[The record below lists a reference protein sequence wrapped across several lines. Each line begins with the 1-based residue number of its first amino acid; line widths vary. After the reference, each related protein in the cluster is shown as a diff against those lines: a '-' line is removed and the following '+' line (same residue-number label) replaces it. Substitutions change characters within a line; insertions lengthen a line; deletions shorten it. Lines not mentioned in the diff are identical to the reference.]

1 MSSAQILIVLCVAS
15 VTLVAV
21 AVLRR
26 VGIPAPVVLVVA
38 GLIIGFLPF
47 VPDVSLQPEVVLLGL
62 LPLLVFDAAVTSSP
76 TGFLRDARSIGTL
89 AILLVVATAFGVAA
103 VAHWIGHLSWSIS
116 FVLGT
121 AVGPTDAG
129 AATSVARRIGLPR
142 RLLNILEG
150 EALFNDA
157 TALVLYAAAVTAATT
172 GRFSVVHTLGSIV
185 YSTLVGGAIGLAV
198 GFVGRWLRN
207 RIDDPP
213 IEIAGSILLAYVA
226 YLPAEEIHASGVL
239 AAVTAGLY
247 LGWHSSSGAFS
258 AGSRLQSNAFWET
271 LVFLVNAALFV
282 LVGLSF
288 HAFSADARGP
298 LGRLVLT
305 GAAVVST
312 VIVLRLVWMWAFG
325 WLIRGRR
332 TAGGGSGHT
341 AWRERLILGWSGMRG
356 AITLAAVLAV
366 PTATN
371 AGLPLAGRN
380 DIIYLGFAV
389 IIVTL
394 VGQGMTLPTLVRRL
408 HLRESPSVADAER
421 QARVD
426 LTQAVLD
433 HIGTACDS
441 GEMPEEVT
449 DGLRAQYLGRLYRLQ
464 RSSDDDDVEVEA
476 VAAAE
481 SELEMRRD
489 LIALQRRTLVDLRD
503 QGRIGVT
510 TLRSIEHDLDLEE
523 ARLSSA

>member
-1 MSSAQILIVLCVAS
+1 MSSAQILIVLCVGS

-21 AVLRR
+21 AVLRQA
-26 VGIPAPVVLVVA
+26 GIPAPVVLVVA

-47 VPDVSLQPEVVLLGL
+47 VPDVSLQPEVVLLGV

-89 AILLVVATAFGVAA
+89 AVLLVVVTALGVAA
-103 VAHWIGHLSWSIS
+103 VAHWIGHLAWPIS

-121 AVGPTDAG
+121 AVGPTDAA
-129 AATSVARRIGLPR
+129 AATGVARRIGLPR

-172 GRFSVVHTLGSIV
+172 GRFSAIHTAGSIV
-185 YSTLVGGAIGLAV
+185 YSTLVGAAIGLAV
-198 GFVGRWLRN
+198 GFVGRFLRN

-226 YLPAEEIHASGVL
+226 YLPAEELHASGVL

-258 AGSRLQSNAFWET
+258 ARSRLQSNSFWET

-288 HAFSADARGP
+288 HAFSAQARGP

-305 GAAVVST
+305 GLAVVST
-312 VIVLRLVWMWAFG
+312 VIVVRLVWMWAFG
-325 WLIRGRR
+325 WLIRGRSKAR
-332 TAGGGSGHT
+332 GGAGHT
-341 AWRERLILGWSGMRG
+341 EWRERLILGWSGMRG
-356 AITLAAVLAV
+356 AITLAALVAV
-366 PTATN
+366 PKVTD
-371 AGLPLAGRN
+371 AGRPLAGRN

-394 VGQGMTLPTLVRRL
+394 VGQGMTLPLLVRQL

-421 QARVD
+421 QARVA
-426 LTQAVLD
+426 LTQAALE
-433 HIGTACDS
+433 HIGTATEREDLA
-441 GEMPEEVT
+441 GELT

-464 RSSDDDDVEVEA
+464 TSTDDEDLEA
-476 VAAAE
+476 EGVATAE
-481 SELEMRRD
+481 AELAMRRD
-489 LIALQRRTLVDLRD
+489 LITLQRQTLVALRD
-503 QGRIGVT
+503 RGRIGVT
-510 TLRSIEHDLDLEE
+510 TLRTIEHDLDLEE
-523 ARLSSA
+523 ARLSSP